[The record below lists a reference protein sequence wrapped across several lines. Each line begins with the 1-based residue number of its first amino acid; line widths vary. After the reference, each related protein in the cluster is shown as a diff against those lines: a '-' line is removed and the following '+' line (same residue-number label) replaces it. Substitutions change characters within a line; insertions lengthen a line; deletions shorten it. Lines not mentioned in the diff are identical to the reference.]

1 MQPEDTPAKLP
12 EGPPNSSDP
21 VKVDSLPRSNRAAD
35 WRRYFGPGFLVAA
48 AFIGPGTVGTAIK
61 AGGGFGFQL
70 LWGVGFAVFATI
82 VFQEM
87 AARLGLIAKMG
98 LGEAFVN
105 SFPNPVFRTT
115 AIGIVFAAILFGNA
129 AYQAGNVSGAATGLV
144 ELIPGLPAWC
154 WVACC
159 SLTALALIGFG
170 SLKILKVVLVGMV
183 LMMSFTFVVAAVL
196 SRPDFP
202 LLLSGCFSF
211 EVPFYDLGI
220 LIAIIGTTVVP
231 YNLFLHSSAVAEQNR
246 DLDVELHQGGN
257 HDHQAPDDDQQ
268 EDQTMP
274 LVQADETVEIAL
286 QGTRMDT
293 QIGVIIGGVVTA
305 SIVITAAG
313 GTAVDLSEA
322 SDTLTPLVGS
332 FGRVLFFLGLFAA
345 GLTSAI
351 TAPLAAGYVYAGCF
365 GGNPSADDQQVRRVA
380 AGIIVIGFLIALWFV
395 KTPSEIIV
403 LAQIANGLILPVI
416 AVFLLIVMNSSSI
429 LGQYRNTLVQNVLGV
444 GVTLFVLF
452 LGLYK
457 LKQVF
462 WG

>member
-144 ELIPGLPAWC
+144 ELVPGLPAWC

-246 DLDVELHQGGN
+246 DLDVELHQG
-257 HDHQAPDDDQQ
+257 
-268 EDQTMP
+268 EITIIRP
-274 LVQADETVEIAL
+274 LMTINRRTKPCPWSRLMRLLRLPCKGLVWILKLASSL
-286 QGTRMDT
+286 
-293 QIGVIIGGVVTA
+293 GGRNR
-305 SIVITAAG
+305 
-313 GTAVDLSEA
+313 VDRNNSRRRD
-322 SDTLTPLVGS
+322 SGRLVGGIGYPDAVGRFVRKGS
-332 FGRVLFFLGLFAA
+332 FFPR
-345 GLTSAI
+345 
-351 TAPLAAGYVYAGCF
+351 PLCCWAH
-365 GGNPSADDQQVRRVA
+365 
-380 AGIIVIGFLIALWFV
+380 
-395 KTPSEIIV
+395 
-403 LAQIANGLILPVI
+403 
-416 AVFLLIVMNSSSI
+416 
-429 LGQYRNTLVQNVLGV
+429 
-444 GVTLFVLF
+444 
-452 LGLYK
+452 
-457 LKQVF
+457 
-462 WG
+462 